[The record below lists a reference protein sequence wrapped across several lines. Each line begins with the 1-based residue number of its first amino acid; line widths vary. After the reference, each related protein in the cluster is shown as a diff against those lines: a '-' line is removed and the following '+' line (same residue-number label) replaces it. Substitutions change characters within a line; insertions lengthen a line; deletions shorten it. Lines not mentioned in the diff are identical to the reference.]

1 MRLLYINPNSTA
13 AMTDGIVDV
22 ARAAVPGVEVLG
34 WTNADGPPAIQGP
47 EDGAAAVDG
56 LLRLMPQAKAA
67 AVDAIIIAC
76 FDDTGLAAAREAA
89 HCPVL
94 GIGQAAFHTAALLG
108 HRYSVVTTLPVSVP
122 VIAANIAAYGLGH
135 NCSRVRASGLGVL
148 EVEAA
153 SPATMQRLTQ
163 ELAQAEA
170 EDGITAAILGCA
182 GMAPLRSLLQP
193 TSRLQLIDGVASS
206 AVLATALST
215 LSIARS

>member
-13 AMTDGIVDV
+13 AMTDGIVEV
-22 ARAAVPGVEVLG
+22 ARATVPRVEVLG
-34 WTNADGPPAIQGP
+34 WTNSDGPPAIQGP

-56 LLRLMPQAKAA
+56 LLRLLPQAKAA

-122 VIAANIAAYGLGH
+122 VIATNIAAYGLGY

-170 EDGITAAILGCA
+170 EDDITAAVLGCA